1 MRGQHRRIRR
11 PRAKLRGPERRY
23 TQSARVTGGHQRA
36 SILPNVTNC
45 PPKARAAGLKICVRR
60 ELTQRYCGEV
70 PPAPRRPLA
79 VGSPPPFALSLADG
93 RGRDDAAQRGEFAR
107 GSSRGRARTKLGAPP
122 HPRPTPRRS
131 LTCARASLAGGG
143 GRVPPRPDV
152 RGPRLLAVPPL
163 LPEVGRQRV
172 HLPARL
178 LQKSADDTRK

>member
-1 MRGQHRRIRR
+1 M
-11 PRAKLRGPERRY
+11 
-23 TQSARVTGGHQRA
+23 
-36 SILPNVTNC
+36 
-45 PPKARAAGLKICVRR
+45 RR

-70 PPAPRRPLA
+70 PPAPRPPLA

-143 GRVPPRPDV
+143 GRVPSGPDHQCPV
-152 RGPRLLAVPPL
+152 LQRQRGGGGGPHQEGPRGSAA
-163 LPEVGRQRV
+163 RQVVLSCYTRNQ
-172 HLPARL
+172 HSSTTI
-178 LQKSADDTRK
+178 QDDTGGPIQHKAYAKILIIGLSLSLRDQAGPQGLAARHSPPFA